1 RGWSKV
7 HEYYYLAHHIEARLW
22 IDIVTANRMLL
33 KNPLRRDSYSGA
45 VDDIWRAL
53 ERRAGKNRESE
64 ILQSEG
70 LTMQQKKGESCAGI
84 VHKDSYWIT
93 LCRVGLTNE
102 LIKKLSCLS
111 AVRTWE
117 EWSENVEQM
126 AGDDAA
132 GGRVAE
138 VLGVSASNTGGTL
151 HSGTGN
157 DATRGR
163 GDGKGPAEFRG
174 KCFFCHQSGHRA

>member
-1 RGWSKV
+1 
-7 HEYYYLAHHIEARLW
+7 
-22 IDIVTANRMLL
+22 MLL
-33 KNPLRRDSYSGA
+33 KNPLRRDSYSEA

-70 LTMQQKKGESCAGI
+70 LTMQQKKGESVSDFLHRVNDFRLRCQCAGI
-84 VHKDSYWIT
+84 SHKDSYWIT

-132 GGRVAE
+132 GGRVLE
-138 VLGVSASNTGGTL
+138 VLGVSASNAGGTL
-151 HSGTGN
+151 NSGTGN

-174 KCFFCHQSGHRA
+174 KQGG